1 MDIQETKIG
10 TQNSGELIYWL
21 KKQYFEFT
29 NLTLRIKQNENA
41 YKRGMQKMRYYTSK
55 ITTFYKQQKEK
66 YDSIVIT
73 RYISFLDTYE
83 ISLEESL
90 KALSSVFS

>member
-1 MDIQETKIG
+1 
-10 TQNSGELIYWL
+10 
-21 KKQYFEFT
+21 
-29 NLTLRIKQNENA
+29 
-41 YKRGMQKMRYYTSK
+41 MQKMRYYTSK
-55 ITTFYKQQKEK
+55 ITAFYKQQKEK

-90 KALSSVFS
+90 KALSQVFNEEGYCYNLSDPGPPKVK